1 MFFFFPEISP
11 GPLFSKQNAGRSSR
25 PNTHTHPNSPITHTP
40 THRTVAW
47 ETASFWGTVV
57 RPLSCLPAL
66 EAAAPPWRPRSCR
79 RCYILWEWPSPMR
92 TDVVESS
99 SVDQRPL
106 TWLDLTRFGFV
117 WKASSKWK
125 ASWILK
131 ESFLKQVG
139 CGDASLMCPCFFLLE
154 HLVWAC
160 RWKYICLETVLLV
173 FWDVFVQRL
182 KYSDM
187 VIWLIM
193 YINSINI
200 HHFLSMILDSLDPM
214 TSTPYFFPKISL
226 HRSLHLVWFTR
237 SWRRQEVK
245 WWNFGEVHEA
255 SGYHLGVAI
264 HISMLCGWMVHEM
277 WVNFYWSYV

>member
-139 CGDASLMCPCFFLLE
+139 CGDASLMCPCFFCWNTWCG
-154 HLVWAC
+154 LVD
-160 RWKYICLETVLLV
+160 ENTFVLRQF
-173 FWDVFVQRL
+173 FWCSGM
-182 KYSDM
+182 YSCND
-187 VIWLIM
+187 W
-193 YINSINI
+193 
-200 HHFLSMILDSLDPM
+200 
-214 TSTPYFFPKISL
+214 STLTWS
-226 HRSLHLVWFTR
+226 
-237 SWRRQEVK
+237 
-245 WWNFGEVHEA
+245 FG
-255 SGYHLGVAI
+255 SSCI
-264 HISMLCGWMVHEM
+264 
-277 WVNFYWSYV
+277 